1 MMDLVGSFLA
11 IRLVQFPV
19 MWLFG
24 DINHFNPLLGWVWE
38 QIRSHPKC
46 TSDRACTLPYFPGE
60 ALRVTFN
67 RILRMRAHHPSGE
80 KPHLGGYCATSGRAC
95 AHPTLPRNSFGV
107 AWLSVTSHPVAMLLP
122 VMRNGRLC
130 TTTIVR
136 KKSGENLG
144 MRTRSLPVMCL
155 QFRSYD
161 FRSGPL
167 PVTSL
172 PVAPPRFSSNV
183 ALAVLIYYYRGFES
197 RSGPIKDY
205 RIGMCCF
212 SAKHAALRRKS
223 KDWLTRNQNNVS
235 EWSDMST
242 RGLLFQWASTIK
254 IQLSAL
260 V

>member
-1 MMDLVGSFLA
+1 MHTIL
-11 IRLVQFPV
+11 PV
-19 MWLFG
+19 
-24 DINHFNPLLGWVWE
+24 
-38 QIRSHPKC
+38 K
-46 TSDRACTLPYFPGE
+46 
-60 ALRVTFN
+60 
-67 RILRMRAHHPSGE
+67 

-95 AHPTLPRNSFGV
+95 AHPTLPRELLWGHVTFG
-107 AWLSVTSHPVAMLLP
+107 TSHTVTMLLP

-136 KKSGENLG
+136 KKSGGNLG

-155 QFRSYD
+155 QFRLYD

-235 EWSDMST
+235 EWSDMFT
-242 RGLLFQWASTIK
+242 RGLLFQ
-254 IQLSAL
+254 
-260 V
+260 